1 MCRCLYELAVA
12 MHSSAPSFISSIF
25 DVSCTA
31 CCIWSVISAIS
42 NPSFPGLFCHV
53 PLKRDQWDWD
63 LWMRLNDTLNA
74 IGCTFKFWPLDSD
87 YVANQHVAYGAVAS
101 IYVLFA
107 CMHVHCSMFAVSC
120 TFEFWPLNSDYG
132 ADENKVNDLP
142 SMCCFMHSLFHL
154 ECNFFSLKSQSLLP
168 RSVTTFRKNRPMK
181 LKTNSDLEL
190 NCKW

>member
-1 MCRCLYELAVA
+1 MLQINMLLMEPLLPSTAVG
-12 MHSSAPSFISSIF
+12 MHSCALLFI
-25 DVSCTA
+25 
-31 CCIWSVISAIS
+31 
-42 NPSFPGLFCHV
+42 
-53 PLKRDQWDWD
+53 
-63 LWMRLNDTLNA
+63 
-74 IGCTFKFWPLDSD
+74 
-87 YVANQHVAYGAVAS
+87 
-101 IYVLFA
+101 
-107 CMHVHCSMFAVSC
+107 CSMFAVSC

-190 NCKW
+190 NCK